1 MKRILAA
8 LALFI
13 GLAPAAS
20 AATSIWSNTVGGF
33 PAWYGSPTFSSNAYA
48 LSAPLPTWPPW
59 SLITQQHV
67 RIIVPSS
74 GTNTAA
80 ATLNIASTGALPIVT
95 NAENG
100 LSALAG
106 GELVAGLEYDLTY
119 STSSAAACSSSCYVL
134 SALALSPVLAG
145 TSQTITAA
153 QWAAISSFEV
163 TTASQTLTLP
173 ASSGLSANGAILV
186 MTGQNNVT
194 IAPGSGDAITYGSVA
209 YAANASV
216 LLPAGTLAL
225 VTSPSAGHIQV
236 SASPTFAM
244 AVSAS
249 LAASAF
255 GAQ

>member
-1 MKRILAA
+1 M
-8 LALFI
+8 
-13 GLAPAAS
+13 
-20 AATSIWSNTVGGF
+20 
-33 PAWYGSPTFSSNAYA
+33 
-48 LSAPLPTWPPW
+48 SAPLPTWPPYG
-59 SLITQQHV
+59 LVTQQHV
-67 RIIVPSS
+67 RIVVPAS
-74 GTNTAA
+74 GTNTGA
-80 ATLNIASTGALPIVT
+80 ATLNVASTGALPIVT

-173 ASSGLSANGAILV
+173 ASSGLSANGGILV
-186 MTGQNNVT
+186 MTGAYGVT
-194 IAPGSGDAITYGSVA
+194 ITPGSGDAIAYGSVA
-209 YAANASV
+209 YATNTSV
-216 LLPAGTLAL
+216 LLMAGSLAL
-225 VTSPSAGHIQV
+225 ITRPSSGNIQI
-236 SASPTFAM
+236 SASPTFEK